1 MPKYLWMSSYIEAPH
16 AQMNEERYVMFDIG
30 AFDVGSSNLDLSGI
44 IASNKAIRLCSSK
57 V

>member
-1 MPKYLWMSSYIEAPH
+1 MSKYLCMSSYIEASH
-16 AQMNEERYVMFDIG
+16 TQINEERYVMVEIG